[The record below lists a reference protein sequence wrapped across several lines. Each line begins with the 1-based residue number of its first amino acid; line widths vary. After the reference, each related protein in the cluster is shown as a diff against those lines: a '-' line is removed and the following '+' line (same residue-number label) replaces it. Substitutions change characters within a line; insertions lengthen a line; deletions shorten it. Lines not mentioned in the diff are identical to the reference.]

1 MLRSG
6 LIYPFGKDHEFRPIM
21 IFNPEILDVSDVFTK
36 KKKKTKKKQIN
47 FFFFFRKTSSKK
59 LIIAWSMFWI
69 ILFKILCCQ
78 DKLKH
83 GSLLLI

>member
-36 KKKKTKKKQIN
+36 KKKKQKKNKLI
-47 FFFFFRKTSSKK
+47 FFFLGKPHRKS
-59 LIIAWSMFWI
+59 
-69 ILFKILCCQ
+69 
-78 DKLKH
+78 
-83 GSLLLI
+83 